1 MQFQRI
7 RRRQFISLLGAAAAW
22 PLAARAQQQQ
32 QSAMPV
38 VGFVYAGSSS
48 AVMPL
53 MPSYRRGLSDT
64 GFTEGQNVSI
74 EYRFAESRYD
84 RLPEL
89 VADLIRQKA
98 TVIVTSG
105 STPGALAVKAAV
117 STIPILFSV
126 GDDPV
131 KLGLV
136 DSLNRPGGNATG
148 VNFFSTEVGPKVLG
162 VLRQVLPSA
171 TRVGLLV
178 NPKNPGNENFAKDVI
193 PAASAVGVQIDVV
206 KVSDGREIEDGFLT
220 LIQNAVTAFLV
231 APDSLFFGRRIQLAM
246 LAARHALPSFYS
258 LREHTEAGGL
268 MSYGTNQTDVLRQ
281 LGVYTGRILK
291 GTKPADLPVV
301 QSTKFELVINAQT
314 ARMLGLTVP
323 PTLLAVADEVIERI
337 AAK

>member
-1 MQFQRI
+1 VK
-7 RRRQFISLLGAAAAW
+7 RREFITVLVGAAAGW
-22 PLAARAQQQQ
+22 PLAANAQQPT
-32 QSAMPV
+32 MPV
-38 VGFVYAGSSS
+38 IGYLYAGSSS

-53 MPSYRRGLSDT
+53 MPAYRRGLSDT

-89 VADLIRQKA
+89 IADLIQQKA
-98 TVIVTSG
+98 TVIVTAG

-117 STIPILFSV
+117 STIPIVFSV

-136 DSLNRPGGNATG
+136 GSLNRPGGNATG

-162 VLRQVLPSA
+162 VLHQALPSA

-178 NPKNPGNENFAKDVI
+178 NPKNLGNENFAREVI
-193 PAASAVGVQIDVV
+193 AAASAVGVQVDVV
-206 KVSDGREIEDGFLT
+206 KVSDGREIEGGFLA
-220 LIQNAVTAFLV
+220 LIQNAAAAVLV
-231 APDSLFFGRRIQLAM
+231 APDSLFFSRRIHFAM
-246 LAARHALPSFYS
+246 LAAHHALPSFYS

-268 MSYGTNQTDVLRQ
+268 MSYGTNQTDVARQ
-281 LGVYTGRILK
+281 LGVYTGRILR
-291 GTKPADLPVV
+291 GAKPADLPVV

-314 ARMLGLTVP
+314 ARMLGLIVP
-323 PTLLAVADEVIERI
+323 PALVALADEVIE
-337 AAK
+337 